1 MLGLSIPSTSI
12 ILFNAGLEVEASAAS
27 SSAEVLS
34 PPWDLCELKLVELLS
49 DFSQD
54 CKVCFHSFIFAS
66 YFPWNWLATNCESL
80 KVLTSRAPTLI
91 ASRNPAIRDLYS
103 ALNFKRN
110 DCSII
115 SPVGASSCIPIPD
128 PCFDDAPSICNLHFS
143 VFDLELSSFGTSSMT
158 KSASTCAFEL
168 VRGLY
173 SMSYSLSSI
182 AHFASLP
189 DWLGL

>member
-1 MLGLSIPSTSI
+1 M
-12 ILFNAGLEVEASAAS
+12 
-27 SSAEVLS
+27 
-34 PPWDLCELKLVELLS
+34 
-49 DFSQD
+49 
-54 CKVCFHSFIFAS
+54 
-66 YFPWNWLATNCESL
+66 TNCESL
-80 KVLTSRAPTLI
+80 KALISRAPTLL
-91 ASRNPAIRDLYS
+91 ASRSPTIRDSYLALLFD
-103 ALNFKRN
+103 ALNPKRN

-115 SPVGASSCIPIPD
+115 SPVGDSSCIPIPD
-128 PCFDDAPSICNLHFS
+128 PCFDDAPSTCNLHFS
-143 VFDLELSSFGTSSMT
+143 VFELELSSFGTSSMT